1 MQCNWI
7 NCHHQLLLNLAIE
20 LHTKSSQL
28 DQGTPEVEAHARL
41 LPQAKATYL
50 RNTLFHRLYLK
61 VIAITFPTSHKTS
74 LFSLTYFPRIQL
86 TIEKINNKDLIIFT
100 IYFNLVCLR
109 TLHSFQ
115 EKRGTNQSLNLIIS
129 GPDSNMCGD
138 YKPLNLVTPQDS
150 YPMPILEKL
159 FDSIGDSNIFT
170 IVDMR

>member
-1 MQCNWI
+1 
-7 NCHHQLLLNLAIE
+7 LAIE
-20 LHTKSSQL
+20 LHTRSNHL
-28 DQGTPEVEAHARL
+28 DQGTPQVEAHAWL

-86 TIEKINNKDLIIFT
+86 TIEKINNKDSIIFT

-129 GPDSNMCGD
+129 GPDSNTNVQKLT
-138 YKPLNLVTPQDS
+138 Y
-150 YPMPILEKL
+150 EKKKNWK
-159 FDSIGDSNIFT
+159 FVKHKDDT
-170 IVDMR
+170 